1 MRPIISHLIILQ
13 IVSISFR
20 LIGQDFTYGYVV
32 GDTAQLIYE
41 DSLNFNIQWQERNH
55 TTSPWNNIQNATNPL
70 LEFIYSNT
78 SDSQKFYRAKITYQG
93 DSCTYYTR
101 QIKHRIT
108 NKLRELH
115 PADHYQGGLL
125 FYNDDSIG
133 LVFAPFKNGKTDPSF
148 YGNHAYTTFGCL
160 NVAIPEARNNHIGSG
175 LTNTKEILKK
185 CGNLANA
192 AFVCDTLNLNGFD
205 DWFLPSK
212 GDLDRIYEIQK
223 NPNTPIVTEEKY
235 ILSILYHW
243 SSTELDSEQA
253 YYNNSFTRK
262 SKDFWVRAA
271 RQFTR
276 NKAFK
281 SFQRIDSPLSL
292 NPYDIHVE
300 QSKNSP
306 SNVIVKFIGEQE
318 LSDKLV
324 WDFGEGRVLSGEGAG
339 PYEVYYNYEGFN
351 QITAVLN
358 DEKCQKNQFIS
369 RYFKVQLFHELKQFF
384 FFNYKG
390 NIKMADYDNDGFKD
404 MLVTGFDSSSL
415 YRYIGNDSFELIN
428 LQLPR
433 LSLSSASWLD
443 FNNDGWNDFII
454 SGYQIK
460 DSTCRSFVYKN
471 NKGNFE
477 LMNIQIPGIKEGYIE
492 SIDLDQNGSIEILLG
507 GEGNG
512 NTIVSKIY
520 TVLNEEFTEWP
531 NNLPLLRNSS
541 CSVGDY
547 DKDGDAD
554 VLLTGHDG
562 TIRNTLLYRNDN
574 GNLVE
579 TGMRFTDVDNGC
591 AKFGDYDNDGWLDI
605 AITGNRAEISITYP
619 GGILSV
625 DARPAATLD
634 IFKNQQGIR
643 YVKQISYEKW
653 VTYANSSLDW
663 GDYDNDGDLDILI
676 LGVPGAQWAVG
687 GTGGGTP
694 SVIYRSA
701 PRILRNDGQDNFFSI
716 DAYLPADFADI
727 ETIEG
732 YQIANEGQFK
742 PGWGFRT
749 WQGKFI
755 AFTDYNN
762 DGKLDVIRE
771 GHYEQ
776 ANRMYKNCNLYEN
789 TPPSIPNQLKSSTSC
804 NEVDLT
810 WNPSTDDHSAQATLI
825 YEIFVGR
832 SPGVSDVVSP
842 LNKNNIINNKYRIN
856 NLKPG
861 TYYWSVKAVD
871 QAQSASAWAPEQSF
885 TIYGKPTTPVISLN
899 GNVLHSTSATG
910 NQWHNQNGPI
920 SGATQQDYTPSLNG
934 TYYTLVTDHQC
945 TSDTSN
951 KIEVIV
957 SGDTKLSGQ
966 SAFTVLPNPANKY
979 LNVNSAFTSQTV
991 TYKITDIHGREL
1003 LNGLFKDKAN
1013 ILIES
1018 LSNGTYFIKLSCDR
1032 FKDVY
1037 KFIKE

>member
-101 QIKHRIT
+101 QIKHRIV
-108 NKLRELH
+108 NELSDLQ
-115 PADHYQGGLL
+115 PADYYQGGLL
-125 FYNDDSIG
+125 FHVDDRFG
-133 LVFAPFKNGKTDPSF
+133 MVLTPFELKEPYHGHQAFTS
-148 YGNHAYTTFGCL
+148 FGCMD
-160 NVAIPEARNNHIGSG
+160 VEIPKARNTAIGTG
-175 LTNTKEILKK
+175 RTNTIEILKK
-185 CGNLANA
+185 CDTLAKA

-212 GDLDRIYEIQK
+212 DELDRVNEIQK
-223 NPNTPIVTEEKY
+223 NPLTPIITDRY
-235 ILSILYHW
+235 NGLFYHW
-243 SSTELDSEQA
+243 SSTESDAQSA
-253 YYNNSFTRK
+253 YNTYTLVFKNREC
-262 SKDFWVRAA
+262 WIRAA

-276 NKAFK
+276 NKPFK
-281 SFQRIDSPLSL
+281 ASQKLNSQLSSIT
-292 NPYDIHVE
+292 YDIHVE
-300 QSKNSP
+300 QSKIAP
-306 SNVIVKFIGEQE
+306 SNVIVKFIGDQE
-318 LSDKLV
+318 SSDKLV
-324 WDFGEGRVLSGEGAG
+324 WNFGEGKVLSGEGAG

-351 QITAVLN
+351 LITANLRG
-358 DEKCQKNQFIS
+358 EKCQKNQFIS

-415 YRYIGNDSFELIN
+415 YRYIGNDSFELVN

-433 LSLSSASWLD
+433 LSLASASWLD

-454 SGYQIK
+454 SGYQNK

-471 NKGNFE
+471 NQGIFE

-492 SIDLDQNGSIEILLG
+492 SVDLDHNGSIEILLG

-531 NNLPLLRNSS
+531 NNLALLRNSS

-562 TIRNTLLYRNDN
+562 IKRNTLLYRNDS
-574 GNLVE
+574 GTLME
-579 TGMRFTDVDNGC
+579 SGMRFTDVDNGC

-605 AITGNRAEISITYP
+605 AITGNRAEISVTYP

-625 DARPAATLD
+625 DSRPAATLD
-634 IFKNQQGIR
+634 IYKNQGGKN

-663 GDYDNDGDLDILI
+663 GDYDNDGDLDILV
-676 LGVPGAQWAVG
+676 LGVPGTQWAVG

-701 PRILRNDGQDNFFSI
+701 PRILRNDRQDNFFSI
-716 DAYLPADFADI
+716 DAYLPADFSDI
-727 ETIEG
+727 TTIEG
-732 YQIANEGQFK
+732 YQLANEDQYTNPTWSIK
-742 PGWGFRT
+742 N

-789 TPPSIPNQLKSSTSC
+789 TPPSIPNQLNSFTFC

-810 WNPSTDDHSAQATLI
+810 WNPSTDDHSAQATMI

-832 SPGVSDVVSP
+832 SPGTFDVVSP
-842 LNKNNIINNKYRIN
+842 LNKNHLLKNSYKLK

-885 TIYGKPTTPVISLN
+885 TIYGKPATPVISLN
-899 GNVLHSTSATG
+899 GSVLHSTSATG

-920 SGATQQDYTPSLNG
+920 AGATQQDYTPTING
-934 TYYTLVTDHQC
+934 TYYSLVTNHQC

-957 SGDTKLSGQ
+957 SGDTRISDQ
-966 SAFTVLPNPANKY
+966 TAFTVMPNPANKY
-979 LNVNSAFTSQTV
+979 LSVSSYLSGQNVI
-991 TYKITDIHGREL
+991 YKIADIHGREIIS
-1003 LNGLFKDKAN
+1003 GFFQDKAT
-1013 ILIES
+1013 IQIES
-1018 LSNGTYFIKLSCDR
+1018 LFKGSYFITFESEKMKEV
-1032 FKDVY
+1032 FKFLV
-1037 KFIKE
+1037 E

>member
-1 MRPIISHLIILQ
+1 MRKYKLLLSLFLFIVLISNAKLHA
-13 IVSISFR
+13 
-20 LIGQDFTYGYVV
+20 QDFTYGYVV
-32 GDTAQLIYE
+32 GDTAQLIFE

-55 TTSPWNNIQNATNPL
+55 IASPWKNIKNATNQIH
-70 LEFIYSNT
+70 EVVYSST
-78 SDSQKFYRAKITYQG
+78 IDSQKLYRAKITYNG
-93 DSCTYYTR
+93 DSCTYYTK
-101 QIKHRIT
+101 QIKHKIV
-108 NKLRELH
+108 NKLSKLQ
-115 PADHYQGGLL
+115 PADYYQGGLL
-125 FYNDDSIG
+125 FHIDDSFG
-133 LVFAPFKNGKTDPSF
+133 MVLTPFELKEPFHGHQAFTS
-148 YGNHAYTTFGCL
+148 FGCMD
-160 NVAIPEARNNHIGSG
+160 VEIPKARNTAIGTG
-175 LTNTKEILKK
+175 RTNTIEILKK
-185 CGNLANA
+185 CDTLAKA

-212 GDLDRIYEIQK
+212 DELDRVNEIQK
-223 NPNTPIVTEEKY
+223 NPATPIISDRY
-235 ILSILYHW
+235 NGYYHW
-243 SSTELDSEQA
+243 SSTEADAQLA
-253 YYNNSFTRK
+253 YNTYTLILKNREC
-262 SKDFWVRAA
+262 WIRAA

-276 NKAFK
+276 FKPFK
-281 SFQRIDSPLSL
+281 SIQRINNQLSL
-292 NPYDIHVE
+292 TTYDIHVE
-300 QSKNSP
+300 QSKLSP
-306 SNVIVKFIGEQE
+306 SNVIVKFIGDQE

-324 WDFGEGRVLSGEGAG
+324 WDFGEGKVLSGEGAG

-351 QITAVLN
+351 LITANLRG
-358 DEKCQKNQFIS
+358 EKCQKNQFFS

-390 NIKMADYDNDGFKD
+390 NIKMGDFDNDGFKD

-492 SIDLDQNGSIEILLG
+492 SVDLDQNGNIEILLG

-520 TVLNEEFTEWP
+520 SALNEEFIEWP
-531 NNLPLLRNSS
+531 NNLPILKNSS
-541 CSVGDY
+541 CNVGDY

-579 TGMRFTDVDNGC
+579 SGMRFTDVDNGC

-605 AITGNRAEISITYP
+605 AITGNRAEISVTYP

-625 DARPAATLD
+625 DSRPAATLD
-634 IFKNQQGIR
+634 IFKSQQGISFI
-643 YVKQISYEKW
+643 KQISYKKW

-663 GDYDNDGDLDILI
+663 GDYDNDGDLDILV
-676 LGVPGAQWAVG
+676 LGVPGTQWAVG

-716 DAYLPADFADI
+716 DAYLPADFSDI
-727 ETIEG
+727 TTIEG
-732 YQIANEGQFK
+732 YQLANEDQYTNPTWSIK
-742 PGWGFRT
+742 N

-789 TPPSIPNQLKSSTSC
+789 TPPSIPNQLNSSTFC
-804 NEVDLT
+804 NEVDLA
-810 WNPSTDDHSAQATLI
+810 WNPSTDDHSIQTALN
-825 YEIFVGR
+825 YEISVGR
-832 SPGVSDVVSP
+832 TPGTSDVVSP
-842 LNKNNIINNKYRIN
+842 LNKNFIFNNNYRLK

-871 QAQSASAWAPEQSF
+871 QAQSESAWAPEQSF
-885 TIYGKPTTPVISLN
+885 TISGKPATPVVLIIGST
-899 GNVLHSTSATG
+899 LHSSAQSG
-910 NQWHNQNGPI
+910 NQWHDLNGPI
-920 SGATQQDYTPSLNG
+920 AGATAQDYTPIRNG
-934 TYYTLVTDHQC
+934 TFYSIVTENAC
-945 TSDTSN
+945 SSDTSN
-951 KIEVIV
+951 QVQFIFSEIITTGENTRFKI
-957 SGDTKLSGQ
+957 
-966 SAFTVLPNPANKY
+966 APNPTKDIVLIHSYFPHESINY
-979 LNVNSAFTSQTV
+979 QFLTTSGKLLKEGRFRKT
-991 TYKITDIHGREL
+991 INLDINEYASGVYFLRLDNTKEASI
-1003 LNGLFKDKAN
+1003 FKV
-1013 ILIES
+1013 
-1018 LSNGTYFIKLSCDR
+1018 IKQ
-1032 FKDVY
+1032 
-1037 KFIKE
+1037 